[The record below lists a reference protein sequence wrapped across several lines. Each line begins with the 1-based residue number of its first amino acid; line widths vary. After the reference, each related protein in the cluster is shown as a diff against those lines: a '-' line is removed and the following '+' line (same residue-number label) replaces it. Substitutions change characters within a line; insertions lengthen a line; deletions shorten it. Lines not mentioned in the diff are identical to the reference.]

1 MRQSE
6 LVTLNSTRLKPPK
19 GVNRI
24 VKKDKRGKVI
34 AVHHYLREGGRIH
47 GEPGSDEFLEN
58 YLRLQKGR
66 VPKTE
71 ASLHGLVTE
80 YLASRTDRRDAL
92 QQVVWALFTSSEFR
106 FNH

>member
-47 GEPGSDEFLEN
+47 GDLNSEEFLEKPVKN
-58 YLRLQKGR
+58 KSKLSFGNVSIR
-66 VPKTE
+66 
-71 ASLHGLVTE
+71 SH
-80 YLASRTDRRDAL
+80 
-92 QQVVWALFTSSEFR
+92 
-106 FNH
+106 